1 MPPGS
6 ALTAALT
13 SQAAHIAFQ
22 PPTQTGVIQR
32 LAMEGPGLGQHP
44 LFRPVSEESTSAEP
58 LEERRPKMELEPELE
73 DACPTGSAVSLPG
86 VPTPVEEKKEED
98 VAKDAGLRS

>member
-1 MPPGS
+1 
-6 ALTAALT
+6 
-13 SQAAHIAFQ
+13 
-22 PPTQTGVIQR
+22 
-32 LAMEGPGLGQHP
+32 
-44 LFRPVSEESTSAEP
+44 
-58 LEERRPKMELEPELE
+58 MELESELE